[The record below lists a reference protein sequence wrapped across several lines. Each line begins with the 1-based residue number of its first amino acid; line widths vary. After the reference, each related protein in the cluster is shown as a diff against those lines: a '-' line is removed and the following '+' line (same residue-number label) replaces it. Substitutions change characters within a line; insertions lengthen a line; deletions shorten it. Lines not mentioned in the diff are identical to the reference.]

1 MLGKLMNYEILA
13 MGRVFLPLYG
23 ALIIV
28 SIVSRVLQTLPTNTP
43 AIISII
49 VAVILIASIS
59 ILTLILIL
67 ERFRKNLLSNE
78 GYLMMTLPVSVDKLI
93 LSKML
98 VSSICSVAST
108 IVVTIS
114 IIILSAPWSAI
125 VRFFHSLAEDIS
137 AMLNNEPIFA
147 TILTIEILFLQLLIL
162 FSSILLLY
170 TCLSLGMLTN
180 KYRRLVAFGF
190 FIAITTLLQIL
201 VAVIT
206 TIMVLASISERVSS
220 FINSLS
226 DFGQS
231 QAMLLPIIILVAGI
245 GLAFY
250 LITRYMLKNKLNLHD
265 VF

>member
-23 ALIIV
+23 ALIVV
-28 SIVSRVLQTLPTNTP
+28 SIVSRVLQTLPSNTP
-43 AIISII
+43 AVISII
-49 VAVILIASIS
+49 VAIILIASIS

-78 GYLMMTLPVSVDKLI
+78 GYLMMTLPVSIDKLI

-108 IVVTIS
+108 IVVIIS
-114 IIILSAPWSAI
+114 IVILSAPWNAI
-125 VRFFHSLAEDIS
+125 VGFFHLLAVDIS
-137 AMLNNEPIFA
+137 VSFSTEPIFSVF
-147 TILTIEILFLQLLIL
+147 LTIEIIFLNLLIL

-190 FIAITTLLQIL
+190 FVAITTLLQIL
-201 VAVIT
+201 IAIIT
-206 TIMVLASISERVSS
+206 TFTILASVSERVDS
-220 FINSLS
+220 FMNSLS

-231 QAMLLPIIILVAGI
+231 QVIFLPLIILVAVI
-245 GLAFY
+245 GLALY
-250 LITRYMLKNKLNLHD
+250 SITRYMLKNKLNLHD
-265 VF
+265 MY